1 MKKLI
6 ALILIAIMIIPAF
19 IVGAYA
25 DAWDGKTVSSSLKG
39 EGTAE
44 SPFLVETAADLA
56 YLASSVN
63 SGRTYEGKYIVQTAD
78 IDLGGK
84 EWTPIGICSEDSKKL
99 VPFSGVYDGKDHKVS
114 GLKITKALTVDSGLF
129 GFISSTSRNSA
140 GVANLNVVGE
150 IKISAPRSIGI
161 GGIIGRISLEADVGL
176 SETYVINCTSDVDIT
191 LTSCK
196 NQPRVGGVIGY
207 TNLSTVQNVVNNGD
221 ITLTTSATSRVAGVF
236 GEITA
241 STAIGCVN
249 NGNIMAIATGGNAQA
264 GGISGMIVYWP
275 KNGRQLIFDSCVNN
289 GDVSS
294 TLTTGKCYTGGIVS
308 GFYSDDK
315 KAMNVYVYNC
325 VNTGAIYSKATSG
338 SSYYPYTGGIYS
350 YASLPK
356 IVIERCLNMGEITS
370 LGGLDTRPGGI
381 ISVMNAPNDK
391 SLYCKDCLSTDSLSA
406 YIVNPI
412 DGCVDMADPVLV
424 EAAIKSVVD
433 SITFAYIDINGF
445 DTSRS
450 YPDAPIELFTV
461 ETEKKHNVS
470 NMLNGPDGASDST
483 ETEADAYRIISIA
496 ALSIM
501 AVCSVCIVVLR
512 IVKRKK

>member
-1 MKKLI
+1 
-6 ALILIAIMIIPAF
+6 
-19 IVGAYA
+19 
-25 DAWDGKTVSSSLKG
+25 
-39 EGTAE
+39 
-44 SPFLVETAADLA
+44 
-56 YLASSVN
+56 
-63 SGRTYEGKYIVQTAD
+63 
-78 IDLGGK
+78 
-84 EWTPIGICSEDSKKL
+84 
-99 VPFSGVYDGKDHKVS
+99 
-114 GLKITKALTVDSGLF
+114 
-129 GFISSTSRNSA
+129 
-140 GVANLNVVGE
+140 
-150 IKISAPRSIGI
+150 
-161 GGIIGRISLEADVGL
+161 
-176 SETYVINCTSDVDIT
+176 
-191 LTSCK
+191 
-196 NQPRVGGVIGY
+196 
-207 TNLSTVQNVVNNGD
+207 
-221 ITLTTSATSRVAGVF
+221 
-236 GEITA
+236 
-241 STAIGCVN
+241 
-249 NGNIMAIATGGNAQA
+249 
-264 GGISGMIVYWP
+264 
-275 KNGRQLIFDSCVNN
+275 
-289 GDVSS
+289 
-294 TLTTGKCYTGGIVS
+294 
-308 GFYSDDK
+308 
-315 KAMNVYVYNC
+315 MNVYVYNC

-356 IVIERCLNMGEITS
+356 IVIERCLNVGEITS
-370 LGGLDTRPGGI
+370 VGGLDSRPGGI

-470 NMLNGPDGASDST
+470 NMLNGPDVASDST